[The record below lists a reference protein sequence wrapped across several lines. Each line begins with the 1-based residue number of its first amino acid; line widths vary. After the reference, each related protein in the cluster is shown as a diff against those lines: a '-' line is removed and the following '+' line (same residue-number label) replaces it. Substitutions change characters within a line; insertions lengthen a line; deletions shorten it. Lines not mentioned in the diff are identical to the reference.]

1 MMHAG
6 PFGFGAFGGAW
17 GVLVALLVLA
27 AAVALGIA
35 LTRLL
40 LPAARPSSSGDDA
53 LEVLRSRFARGEID
67 EAEYLAR
74 RATLTA
80 PRGGRS

>member
-1 MMHAG
+1 MMHAW

-17 GVLVALLVLA
+17 GVGVALLALA

-35 LTRLL
+35 FARLL
-40 LPAARPSSSGDDA
+40 LPAARPSGGDDA